1 MSAAFVFPGGEG
13 GGQRWTTVL
22 WWIPLKTAEAAFP
35 RRDQDLICK
44 TNEQLEA
51 FFFFFKENDYK
62 YAACARCK
70 EALSQLQGTSCLAPL
85 SRVTSLY
92 REQTSPDPS
101 LV

>member
-51 FFFFFKENDYK
+51 FFFFFLRKMTINMQRVPDAK
-62 YAACARCK
+62 KPFPNSR
-70 EALSQLQGTSCLAPL
+70 ALPALLP
-85 SRVTSLY
+85 
-92 REQTSPDPS
+92 SPG
-101 LV
+101 

>member
-1 MSAAFVFPGGEG
+1 VSERLFSLEVREG
-13 GGQRWTTVL
+13 AGWTTVL